1 MIRGR
6 CLSVAPIM
14 PTTDIERTVQHY
26 ERLGFTVNV
35 VETGFAMAKRDEIEL
50 FFSLNPDH
58 DPRRTAACIYIRIED
73 ADALN
78 KEWAAA
84 GVPGL
89 REPRNTDYKMREF
102 PHIDPDNNLILF
114 GSRLAGHEA

>member
-1 MIRGR
+1 MSRGR
-6 CLSVAPIM
+6 CLSVASIM
-14 PTTDIERTVQHY
+14 PTTDVERTVQHY

-58 DPRRTAACIYIRIED
+58 DPRRTAPCIYVRVED

-78 KEWAAA
+78 KEWAVA
-84 GVPGL
+84 GVAGL
-89 REPRNTDYKMREF
+89 REPRDTDYNMREI
-102 PHIDPDNNLILF
+102 PHIDPGNNLILF
-114 GSRLAGHEA
+114 GSRLADDEA

>member
-1 MIRGR
+1 MVRGR

-58 DPRRTAACIYIRIED
+58 DPARTAACIYVRVED

-84 GVPGL
+84 GVADL
-89 REPRNTDYKMREF
+89 RDAYYKLREF
-102 PHIDPDNNLILF
+102 PHIDPDNNLMLF
-114 GSRLAGHEA
+114 GSRLARDEA

>member
-1 MIRGR
+1 MLRGR

-14 PTTDIERTVQHY
+14 PTTNIERTVQHY
-26 ERLGFTVNV
+26 ERLDFTVNV

-58 DPRRTAACIYIRIED
+58 DPRRTAACIYVRVED
-73 ADALN
+73 
-78 KEWAAA
+78 AA

-89 REPRNTDYKMREF
+89 REPRDTYYKMREF

-114 GSRLAGHEA
+114 GSRLAGDEA